1 MGLEL
6 RSAAE
11 GRDSPMNQEIQE
23 MTRRG
28 ALAAVGSW
36 RELGCEY
43 VSIVDGVPRPWD
55 PKAVALIDLEA
66 QQRGVE
72 VLSLTNDDH
81 VESILAAI
89 VEYVERSLQASQT
102 AAELR
107 KVGATLAP
115 GGSA

>member
-1 MGLEL
+1 MKH
-6 RSAAE
+6 
-11 GRDSPMNQEIQE
+11 EIQE

-36 RELGCEY
+36 RELGCQ
-43 VSIVDGVPRPWD
+43 SGSTVDGVPRPWD
-55 PKAVALIDLEA
+55 PKAVELIDLEA

-72 VLSLTNDDH
+72 VLSLANADH
-81 VESILAAI
+81 VKSILAAI
-89 VEYVERSLQASQT
+89 VEYVERSLTNSQT

-107 KVGATLAP
+107 KVGVRLAP